1 MLKIIILK
9 RDKLGDLLITTPA
22 IQVLRQHFPQ
32 AKISLAASTY
42 SSWVVKDAPFIDK
55 IYSYPQ
61 YKSLSLKS
69 LYFAVIQAIIFIQIK
84 LEKYDV
90 AIAAGG
96 EYSPHAV
103 KRLRWMGAKRTIS
116 YVPHSKPIQG
126 ITDPVKEPE
135 KYCREPHEFERIIRL
150 LEPLIGDKKIN
161 PTPDVWFSPPQEW
174 LDEAR
179 IYLQKNN
186 LNEEQY
192 IVLGL
197 GARRAKKQASKA
209 QVISTVQYAY
219 SKYQLQTIMVWTPG
233 SQNNKNYPGDDE
245 LAYEI
250 LKDAPEQII
259 PLRAP
264 LGLTIGLIWL
274 SKKSIFPDSGLMHFA
289 AASPKGVI
297 GLFADTYKSPNP
309 QQWGPL
315 GSKSTYIE
323 ADKSISDLSIDFLH
337 KHIDLL

>member
-1 MLKIIILK
+1 MKIIILK

-22 IQVLRQHFPQ
+22 IQILRHFFPN
-32 AKISLAASTY
+32 ATISLAASNY

-55 IYSYPQ
+55 IFSYPQ

-69 LYFAVIQAIIFIQIK
+69 LYFAIVQAIIFIRIK

-103 KRLRWMGAKRTIS
+103 KRLKWMGAKRTIS
-116 YVPHSKPIQG
+116 YIPYNKSIKG
-126 ITDPVKEPE
+126 ITDPIREPE

-150 LEPLIGDKKIN
+150 LEPLIGDQKIT
-161 PTPDVWFSPPQEW
+161 PPPDVWYQPPTEW
-174 LDEAR
+174 LDEAQAF
-179 IYLQKNN
+179 LEKNMLCEN
-186 LNEEQY
+186 QF

-209 QVISTVQYAY
+209 QILATVEYAY
-219 SKYQLQTIMVWTPG
+219 KKHQLKTIMVWTPG
-233 SQNNKNYPGDDE
+233 NQDNKNYPGDDD

-250 LKDAPEQII
+250 LSGAPEQIV

-274 SKKSIFPDSGLMHFA
+274 SRKSIFPDSGLMHFA
-289 AASPKGVI
+289 AASPNGVI
-297 GLFADTYKSPNP
+297 GLFADTNKSPNP

-323 ADKSISDLSIDFLH
+323 ADKSISDLDVNFLH

>member
-1 MLKIIILK
+1 MKIIILK

-42 SSWVVKDAPFIDK
+42 SSWVAKDAPFIDE

-69 LYFAVIQAIIFIQIK
+69 LYSALIQAIIFIRIRLK
-84 LEKYDV
+84 KYDV

-116 YVPHSKPIQG
+116 YVPYNKVIKG
-126 ITDPVKEPE
+126 ITDPIKEPE
-135 KYCREPHEFERIIRL
+135 KYSREPHEFERIIQL
-150 LEPLIGDKKIN
+150 LQPLIGDKKIQ
-161 PTPDVWFSPPQEW
+161 PAPDVWYQPPAEW
-174 LDEAR
+174 LDQAR
-179 IYLQKNN
+179 IYL
-186 LNEEQY
+186 NENHLLENQF
-192 IVLGL
+192 IVFGL

-209 QVISTVQYAY
+209 QVISTAQYAY
-219 SKYQLQTIMVWTPG
+219 EKHQLKTVMVWTPG
-233 SQNNKNYPGDDE
+233 NQDNKNYPGDDD

-250 LKDAPEQII
+250 LEGAPDHIV

-274 SKKSIFPDSGLMHFA
+274 SRKSIFPDSGLMHFA
-289 AASPKGVI
+289 ASSPNGVI

-323 ADKSISDLSIDFLH
+323 ADKSIADFDVNFLH
-337 KHIDLL
+337 THIDLL